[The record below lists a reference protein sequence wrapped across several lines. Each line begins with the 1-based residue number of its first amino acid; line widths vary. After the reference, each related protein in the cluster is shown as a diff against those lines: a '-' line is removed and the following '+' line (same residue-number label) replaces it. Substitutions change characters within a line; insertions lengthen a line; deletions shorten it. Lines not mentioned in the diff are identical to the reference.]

1 MKKIETDVLIIGAGP
16 VGLFSVFE
24 LGQLN
29 IKSCLVD
36 SLEEIGGQCTA
47 LYPEK
52 PIYDIPA
59 YPEISAKSLIEK
71 LDAQIKP
78 FNPDILLNQK
88 VEKLS
93 FCNSEFNILTSS
105 EVLIKSKC
113 VIIAAGNG
121 SFGPNK
127 PPIMNIGEFENK
139 SVFYSVKDKSKFK
152 GSNVCIA
159 GGGDS
164 AVDWA
169 IELSEITN
177 MVYFIHRRNKL
188 RAAPSNVTKLLELEK
203 KGKVEMVIP
212 YQLDSIIGSNG
223 KIDMLV
229 VRDLENNIKN
239 IKADFFLPF
248 FGLSNELGPIK
259 EWELDIEKKG
269 IVVEQSTCE
278 TNKEGIFAIGDICQ
292 YPGKLKL
299 ILTGFSEA
307 AIAAHQ
313 CYKKVFPDKHLHF
326 EYSTTKGINNILS

>member
-59 YPEISAKSLIEK
+59 YPEISAKSLIDK
-71 LDAQIKP
+71 LDAQIRP
-78 FNPDILLNQK
+78 FNPDILLNQR

-93 FCNSEFNILTSS
+93 FSNSEFNILTSS
-105 EVLIKSKC
+105 GVSIKSKC

-127 PPIMNIGEFENK
+127 PPIINIGEFENK

-152 GSNVCIA
+152 DSNVCIA

-203 KGKVEMVIP
+203 GKVEMVIP

-248 FGLSNELGPIK
+248 
-259 EWELDIEKKG
+259 LDYQMNLDQLRNG
-269 IVVEQSTCE
+269 
-278 TNKEGIFAIGDICQ
+278 N
-292 YPGKLKL
+292 L
-299 ILTGFSEA
+299 I
-307 AIAAHQ
+307 
-313 CYKKVFPDKHLHF
+313 
-326 EYSTTKGINNILS
+326 

>member
-71 LDAQIKP
+71 LDTQIKP
-78 FNPDILLNQK
+78 FNPDILLNQR

-105 EVLIKSKC
+105 GVSIKSKC

-152 GSNVCIA
+152 DSNVCIA

-223 KIDMLV
+223 KIDVLV

-259 EWELDIEKKG
+259 EWELDIEKKELLLINLRVRQIKRG
-269 IVVEQSTCE
+269 YLRSE
-278 TNKEGIFAIGDICQ
+278 IFVNTQGNSNLYLLVSQKLQLLPINVIKKFFQINIC
-292 YPGKLKL
+292 
-299 ILTGFSEA
+299 
-307 AIAAHQ
+307 
-313 CYKKVFPDKHLHF
+313 
-326 EYSTTKGINNILS
+326 ILSILQRKV